1 MNRLATNIIP
11 KLLCLALVLALPCA
25 AQYGPAPTYVGIP
38 SFMFTPA
45 AQQQDEWC
53 WAASIQMILNWY
65 HIPVTQE
72 MIVNQIKGAPIPLRT
87 GQWRPRISPKRRPRW
102 RDPRSSCVRQSPPH
116 RNPANPSSASI
127 FLTLFC
133 PYGE

>member
-1 MNRLATNIIP
+1 MENAGSAVTRQEVLFLICNYLSQPGRSSIPWHGQNSKKENLKLMNRLATNNIP

-38 SFMFTPA
+38 SIIFTPA

-53 WAASIQMILNWY
+53 WAASIQMILSYY

-72 MIVNQIKGAPIPLRT
+72 MIVNQIKGGLI
-87 GQWRPRISPKRRPRW
+87 
-102 RDPRSSCVRQSPPH
+102 
-116 RNPANPSSASI
+116 
-127 FLTLFC
+127 
-133 PYGE
+133 